1 MATDLYITYLIACV
15 VIMVVPGPSVT
26 LIIANSLT
34 HGTRAGLL
42 NVAGT
47 QLGIALMITLVGI
60 GLASLI
66 AALGWWFEW
75 VRLAGAAYLIWLG
88 IGLLRAR
95 AAPGEAGPAPKPRGG
110 FFTQGLLVAL
120 SNPKTLVFFS
130 AFLPQFIDPA
140 AGYAEQMVIM
150 GMTAVAVASLSD
162 GLYAVLAGQ
171 AGQRIASR
179 HFRWLSR
186 ASGGFL
192 VGGGVWL
199 ALARGR

>member
-1 MATDLYITYLIACV
+1 MALELYLAYLAACI

-26 LIIANSLT
+26 LIVANSLS

-47 QLGIALMITLVGI
+47 QLGIALMIALVGF

-88 IGLLRAR
+88 IGLLRTR
-95 AAPGEAGPAPKPRGG
+95 ASSGDMRAGPPPRGG
-110 FFTQGLLVAL
+110 FLLQGFLVAV

-130 AFLPQFIDPA
+130 AFIPQFIDPA
-140 AGYAEQMVIM
+140 TPYAQQVAIM
-150 GMTAVAVASLSD
+150 GVTAVAVASLSD
-162 GLYAVLAGQ
+162 GAYAVLVGGAG
-171 AGQRIASR
+171 RRLTRTHIK
-179 HFRWLSR
+179 WLSR
-186 ASGGFL
+186 ISGGFL
-192 VGGGVWL
+192 VGGGLWL
-199 ALARGR
+199 ALSRSR